1 MAEPK
6 NISGT
11 VRRDSTETFK
21 VHPNLDAYTHWVL
34 DNLVGIKGRTISD
47 VAYFI
52 LRDWIQD
59 HREELHHLGLDPK
72 RRGPDLL
79 INSVQ
84 GGDGE

>member
-1 MAEPK
+1 MSDPTK
-6 NISGT
+6 ISGT
-11 VRRDSTETFK
+11 VRRESTETFK

-59 HREELHHLGLDPK
+59 HRDELEHLGLGPK
-72 RRGPDLL
+72 RHGPDLVVE
-79 INSVQ
+79 SVLARDEQ
-84 GGDGE
+84 

>member
-11 VRRDSTETFK
+11 VLRESTDTFK

-59 HREELHHLGLDPK
+59 HRDELQHLGLSPK
-72 RRGPDLL
+72 RQGPDLIL
-79 INSVQ
+79 RSAP
-84 GGDGE
+84 GDEDQ